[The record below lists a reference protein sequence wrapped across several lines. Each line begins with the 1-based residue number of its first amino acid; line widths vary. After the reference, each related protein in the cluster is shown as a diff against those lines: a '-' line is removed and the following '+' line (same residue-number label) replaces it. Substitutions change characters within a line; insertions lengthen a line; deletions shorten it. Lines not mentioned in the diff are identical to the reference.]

1 MTLAGI
7 QHPGAGLF
15 DTGLLA
21 DRLTLDLLV
30 GWGAD
35 RTALTAAAAHVPLDR
50 LEELFVP

>member
-1 MTLAGI
+1 MCIRDSPNL
-7 QHPGAGLF
+7 GLF

-35 RTALTAAAAHVPLDR
+35 PAALAAAADHVPLDR